1 MPRRLS
7 RVRAALA
14 ALVGLVPPVLAATAA
29 RAAGS
34 YPVKPIVIVVPAP
47 RGGGTDVFARA
58 LATLAEDDLKQTLI
72 VDNRPRNGG
81 TDGIARTV
89 AAPPDGYTVAFTWNS
104 PLTAAPLA
112 STVPYGP
119 ESYQPVMSVGYS
131 SYVLCVRPDFPA
143 DSARGLLDALKA
155 RPGAYSLGNDGMGG
169 ILHLGT
175 ERIFRAVGAQVRP
188 VPFVGAVDTARSFL
202 AGQVDVYGGS
212 LSAILPHL
220 REKRARCL
228 MLTSAS
234 DNAVMPEA
242 QGLAHLGLGEAETV
256 LWWSLIAPAGT
267 PPEVIGRLEEAFL
280 RAAATPRFKDLM
292 TAQGAV
298 HRLRGSRETSA
309 AIRREIDSLG
319 GIVQAIGLQRTA
331 SR

>member
-1 MPRRLS
+1 MQRNPDRFLPLA
-7 RVRAALA
+7 AALA
-14 ALVGLVPPVLAATAA
+14 CLVPPGVGATAA
-29 RAAGS
+29 RAAGT

-47 RGGGTDVFARA
+47 RGGGTDVFARELAA
-58 LATLAEDDLKQTLI
+58 LAEEDLKQTLI

-89 AAPPDGYTVAFTWNS
+89 ASAPDGYTVAFTWNS

-112 STVPYGP
+112 GTLPYGP
-119 ESYQPVMSVGYS
+119 GSYRPVMSVGFS

-143 DSARGLLDALKA
+143 ESARGLVDALKT
-155 RPGAYSLGNDGMGG
+155 RPGGYTLGNDGMGG

-175 ERIFRAVGAQVRP
+175 ERIFRAVGAQVRS

-202 AGQVDVYGGS
+202 AGQVDIYGGS

-234 DNAVMPEA
+234 DNPVMPEA
-242 QGLAHLGLGEAETV
+242 QGLAHLGLGDAETV
-256 LWWSLIAPAGT
+256 LWWSLIAPART
-267 PPEVIGRLEEAFL
+267 PPEVIGRLEEALL

-292 TAQGAV
+292 KAQGAV
-298 HRLRGSRETSA
+298 HRLRGSAETASA
-309 AIRREIDSLG
+309 IGREIDSLR
-319 GIVQAIGLQRTA
+319 GIAEAIGLQRTA

>member
-1 MPRRLS
+1 M
-7 RVRAALA
+7 LA
-14 ALVGLVPPVLAATAA
+14 CLGPSGLGATLGATLGTTAA
-29 RAAGS
+29 RAS
-34 YPVKPIVIVVPAP
+34 ETYPVKPIVIVVPAP
-47 RGGGTDVFARA
+47 RGGGTDVFARELAA
-58 LATLAEDDLKQTLI
+58 LAEEDLKQTLI

-89 AAPPDGYTVAFTWNS
+89 AAAPDGYTVAFTWNS

-112 STVPYGP
+112 SPLPYGP
-119 ESYQPVMSVGYS
+119 ESYRPVMSVGFS

-143 DSARGLLDALKA
+143 QSARGLLDLLKA

-169 ILHLGT
+169 ILHLGI
-175 ERIFRAVGAQVRP
+175 ERILRTAGARIRP
-188 VPFVGAVDTARSFL
+188 VSFVGAVDTARSFL
-202 AGQVDVYGGS
+202 AEQVDIYGGS
-212 LSAILPHL
+212 ISAILPHM

-234 DNAVMPEA
+234 DNAAMPEA
-242 QGLAHLGLGEAETV
+242 QGLARLGLGNDETV
-256 LWWSLIAPAGT
+256 LWWSLIAPART

-292 TAQGAV
+292 QAQGAV
-298 HRLRGSRETSA
+298 HRLRGSGDTAA
-309 AIRREIDSLG
+309 AIRHEIESLR
-319 GIVQAIGLQRTA
+319 GIAQAIDLKRTA